1 MDQVIQI
8 IGSLL
13 VLAAFTGAQRGR
25 LAQTSL
31 TYLGLN
37 LVGSSVLAVLAAAG
51 QQWGFL
57 LLETVWALVS
67 AASLAQQVR
76 WRRVSASGR

>member
-1 MDQVIQI
+1 MDQVIQVV
-8 IGSLL
+8 GSLL
-13 VLAAFTGAQRGR
+13 VLAAFISAQRGR

-67 AASLAQQVR
+67 ASSIAQQLREQAVP
-76 WRRVSASGR
+76 ASGR